1 MEKHCE
7 SKKRFGKEGTA
18 TAARNEILESFM
30 RDSGGKAYAFAH
42 KLVGNR
48 EEASELVQETLYR
61 VARAWDRYEASK
73 PMDAWFFAV
82 LRNAFIDS
90 RRRAE
95 RKRGVSLDRSL
106 DGEDG
111 STWAE
116 VLPDGSESIQMRL
129 EREESAQSVRR
140 ALKGLN
146 KNLRTALTL
155 GDLQGERYDVIA
167 RSLGVS
173 IGTVRSRVFRARQV
187 LRNQSPELA
196 TLAY

>member
-1 MEKHCE
+1 MKKHCE

-42 KLVGNR
+42 GLVGNH
-48 EEASELVQETLYR
+48 EDASELVQETLYR
-61 VARAWDRYEASK
+61 VARAWDRYEQSK
-73 PMDAWFFAV
+73 PLEAWFFVV

-90 RRRAE
+90 RRRVE
-95 RKRGVSLDRSL
+95 RKRGVSLDRPL

-111 STWAE
+111 STLAE
-116 VLPDGSESIQMRL
+116 LLPDQSESIQARL
-129 EREESAQSVRR
+129 EREESAKTVRR
-140 ALKGLN
+140 ALKGMR
-146 KNLRTALTL
+146 KNLRAALTL
-155 GDLQGERYDVIA
+155 CDMKGERYDAIA

-173 IGTVRSRVFRARQV
+173 MGTVRSRIFRARQA

-196 TLAY
+196 TLSH

>member
-61 VARAWDRYEASK
+61 VARAWDRYEVSK

-116 VLPDGSESIQMRL
+116 VLPDGSESIQIRM

-155 GDLQGERYDVIA
+155 GDLQGEPYDVIA